1 MPSKIKSY
9 LSILRAEEILRRYWV
24 INSFDG
30 ILIVIGV
37 LLGSRA
43 AGVVHASA
51 IIHITVASA
60 TAMFISGFFGCYF
73 TEKAERKRQIKEL
86 ERAMLKK
93 LDKSVIHDA
102 STRVPVLIALAD
114 GLSPLVSAII
124 VILPFFFSSIIG
136 VTCAFYVSVALAV
149 ALLFFLGCFLGK
161 LSRISV
167 LVNGLRMVL
176 VAALMIVLMLLL
188 GLV

>member
-1 MPSKIKSY
+1 
-9 LSILRAEEILRRYWV
+9 V
-24 INSFDG
+24 VNSFDG
-30 ILIVIGV
+30 ILIVLGV
-37 LLGSRA
+37 LFGSRA
-43 AGVVHASA
+43 AGVVQASA
-51 IIHITVASA
+51 IIRITIAGA
-60 TAMFISGFFGCYF
+60 MAMFISGFFGCYF
-73 TEKAERKRQIKEL
+73 TEKAEREREIKEL

-102 STRVPVLIALAD
+102 STRVPILIALAD

-136 VTCAFYVSVALAV
+136 VTCAFYTSIALAV

-161 LSRISV
+161 LSRTRV

-176 VAALMIVLMLLL
+176 VAVLAIVLMLLL